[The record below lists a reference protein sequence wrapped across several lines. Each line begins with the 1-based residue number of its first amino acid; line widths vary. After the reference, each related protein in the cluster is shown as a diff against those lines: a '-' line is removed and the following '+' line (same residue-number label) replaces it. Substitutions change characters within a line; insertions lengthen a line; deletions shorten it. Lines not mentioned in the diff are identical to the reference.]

1 MGGWIHKYS
10 ATAGVLAVLSKGKCL
25 TPSQIAD
32 EIERL
37 VGKPIQ
43 GKDRT
48 AAIRQALKRLK
59 EKGLVEERNGCYVLT
74 QEGYR
79 IAREYRLQVSSQYS
93 IGTTS
98 SNVGFILFPWK
109 GQQIEVYI
117 PESLHA
123 LLEVDDDLR
132 GKVTAA
138 IESIIKDAIGEGPF
152 WVKLQ
157 GDEVV
162 LYTIRDRLAIEV
174 GRAVIVGRIASAR
187 DRITNVVSEGS

>member
-1 MGGWIHKYS
+1 MSWIHKYS
-10 ATAGVLAVLSKGKCL
+10 ASAGVLAVLSKGKCL

-59 EKGLVEERNGCYVLT
+59 EKGLVEERNGCYALT

-79 IAREYRLQVSSQYS
+79 VAREYGLQVSSQHS
-93 IGTTS
+93 IGTTN

-109 GQQIEVYI
+109 GQEIEVYI

-123 LLEVDDDLR
+123 LLEVDDELR
-132 GKVTAA
+132 AKVTAA
-138 IESIIKDAIGEGPF
+138 IESVLKDTSREGPF

-157 GDEVV
+157 GDEVA

-174 GRAVIVGRIASAR
+174 GRAVIGGGSTGTRG
-187 DRITNVVSEGS
+187 RITNVVPEGA